1 MKCDGD
7 TGEEKKKKR
16 KGKSSSSTKTKY
28 QMESALLLDAVVT
41 DGTAVLK
48 LLTGEDETLL
58 IRRDALLIMNLRLH
72 AIDAVARLHLK
83 GDSLASQSLHENLH
97 SCPNPKSEVRSQKS
111 VDVELNGSE
120 EKKKWKKK
128 KFTESST
135 CIPEKYVFF

>member
-1 MKCDGD
+1 MKCDD
-7 TGEEKKKKR
+7 RKREKKER

-58 IRRDALLIMNLRLH
+58 IRRDTLLIMNLRLH

-97 SCPNPKSEVRSQKS
+97 SCPNPKSEVRSQ
-111 VDVELNGSE
+111 
-120 EKKKWKKK
+120 
-128 KFTESST
+128 
-135 CIPEKYVFF
+135 